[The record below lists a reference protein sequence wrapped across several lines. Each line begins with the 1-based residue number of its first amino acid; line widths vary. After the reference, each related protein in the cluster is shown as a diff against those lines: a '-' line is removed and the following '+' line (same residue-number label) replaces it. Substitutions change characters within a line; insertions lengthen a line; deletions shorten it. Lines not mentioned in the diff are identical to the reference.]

1 MIDNDGHLLHIDF
14 GFIFESSP
22 GGNLGWEPDMKITA
36 EMVELMGGS
45 ENAKEFKWFHDLVI
59 KSYLAVRPYQE
70 SIISLVS
77 LMLGTGLP
85 CFLGN
90 TIKALRERF
99 SPTMSEKQAAG
110 YMREGKHS

>member
-1 MIDNDGHLLHIDF
+1 M
-14 GFIFESSP
+14 
-22 GGNLGWEPDMKITA
+22 
-36 EMVELMGGS
+36 
-45 ENAKEFKWFHDLVI
+45 
-59 KSYLAVRPYQE
+59 RPYQE

-110 YMREGKHS
+110 YMREGKHSHAFHFRWLKILH